1 MGIGSIV
8 EGIVRQAEKTVDEVS
23 EALLE
28 PVIRLGVTGLSR
40 SGKTVFITSLVANLL
55 DRGRMLRLSAEA
67 EGRILSVYLQPQPDD
82 LVPRFD
88 YETHLAKMTG
98 AEPEWPTSTR
108 SISQLRLS
116 FRVQPSGMLSGV
128 WGPRTVHLDIVDYP
142 GEWLLDLPL
151 LNQSFAEF
159 SKDAIAKA
167 QSKSRATMAAEWLDL
182 LEQVQGDAELD
193 EAMAQRLAS
202 AFTGYLRACR
212 AAGLSACA
220 PGRFLMPGDL
230 EGSPALTFSPLP
242 AGERGARNSMMRAFD
257 RRFEA
262 YKSKVVKPFF
272 TDHFARMDRQ
282 IVLVDALGALH
293 AGPAAIADL
302 RDAMTDVLRCFRPG
316 RNTWLS
322 SILGKRVERI
332 LFAATKAD
340 HLHHTQHPALTG
352 FMQALLRQA
361 KDRADFS
368 GATTASMAIASLRT
382 TVEETVQHDGTALD
396 CVRGTLLDS
405 GKQVAMYP
413 GELPSDPREMVSGA
427 NGEVSRWLNG
437 DYAVMSFR
445 PARLSLKPGDGPPH
459 IRLDRA
465 AEFLIGDRLR

>member
-1 MGIGSIV
+1 MGIGNIV
-8 EGIVRQAEKTVDEVS
+8 DGIVRQAEKTVDEVN
-23 EALLE
+23 EALFE

-55 DRGRMLRLSAEA
+55 DRGRMLRLSSQA
-67 EGRILSVYLQPQPDD
+67 EGRILSAYLQPQPDD

-98 AEPEWPTSTR
+98 QEPEWPTSTR

-116 FRVQPSGMLSGV
+116 FRVQPGGMLSGMR
-128 WGPRTVHLDIVDYP
+128 GPRTVHLDIVDYP

-151 LNQSFAEF
+151 LNQSYAEF
-159 SKDAIAKA
+159 SNDAIRKA
-167 QSKSRATMAAEWLDL
+167 QSKSRASMAQDWLAL
-182 LEQVQGDAELD
+182 LDQVGSDADLD
-193 EAMAQRLAS
+193 EVAAQRLAS

-212 AAGLSACA
+212 EAGLSACA

-242 AGERGARNSMMRAFD
+242 TGGRGARKSMMRAFE

-272 TDHFARMDRQ
+272 ADHFARIDRQ
-282 IVLVDALGALH
+282 VVLVDALGALH

-322 SILGKRVERI
+322 TILGKRVERI

-340 HLHHTQHPALTG
+340 HLHHTQHTALTG

-382 TVEETVQHDGTALD
+382 TVEETVQHDGNALD

-405 GKQVAMYP
+405 GKEAAMYA

-427 NGEVSRWLNG
+427 NGEVSKWLNG

-445 PARLSLKPGDGPPH
+445 PARITLKPGDGPPH
-459 IRLDRA
+459 IRLDQA